1 MNEAVQWLLKAIPT
15 YVLTFGRVFVAP
27 KTEIL
32 EKCRGEDSAV
42 PGALVFL
49 GVSQLLLY
57 PLARGSTEPHSE
69 FWDTAL
75 RSVSLIIVGGLATL
89 GMLALAWRIMGVRIE
104 FSKLLVAYCY
114 ISGVSWVVWSVLS
127 LALTGM
133 FAAWYPETYRAAMR
147 SAETTPAL
155 GPEMFSA
162 KRAESMRAL
171 QAMPGYQQ
179 IGLLSTIAFSL
190 PLLWSFCAWGTYR
203 HLASVGRLRSAVALV
218 IFVLLMFPWGIFLI
232 YVDKALAERESQPQK
247 VSAQLEVSKPVPRT
261 VLNKSV
267 KLLGPTKEQHF
278 TKAVTLHHLAAFCF
292 ARNLKHNSLTTL

>member
-114 ISGVSWVVWSVLS
+114 TSGVSWVGLVGPVASAHGNVRRMVSRNISRCDAQCRNHSGARAGDVLWPS
-127 LALTGM
+127 ALN
-133 FAAWYPETYRAAMR
+133 
-147 SAETTPAL
+147 
-155 GPEMFSA
+155 
-162 KRAESMRAL
+162 
-171 QAMPGYQQ
+171 Q
-179 IGLLSTIAFSL
+179 
-190 PLLWSFCAWGTYR
+190 
-203 HLASVGRLRSAVALV
+203 
-218 IFVLLMFPWGIFLI
+218 
-232 YVDKALAERESQPQK
+232 
-247 VSAQLEVSKPVPRT
+247 
-261 VLNKSV
+261 
-267 KLLGPTKEQHF
+267 
-278 TKAVTLHHLAAFCF
+278 
-292 ARNLKHNSLTTL
+292 